1 MTAAMA
7 FFSIALT
14 LNLAGVRLNNIRT
27 ASFTP
32 SGLQRT
38 FADADASVTRT
49 FQNNRVVYQMES
61 KVSEL
66 RSDDAPQPQQE
77 RRDSR

>member
-1 MTAAMA
+1 
-7 FFSIALT
+7 
-14 LNLAGVRLNNIRT
+14 
-27 ASFTP
+27 
-32 SGLQRT
+32 
-38 FADADASVTRT
+38 
-49 FQNNRVVYQMES
+49 VYQMES